1 MHEIEIITKSLN
13 KIKHTKNTE
22 QITEQLYGLYTYILL
37 NRNMFKRNSDL
48 KNFIEPIFEKINVYY
63 TKDIQF
69 KDYVYKSRSL
79 VIARFIRII
88 EKSNNNVRNELIL
101 NAETLLLDE
110 QKNDGQVNKKRKRKN
125 NRGCVRQVQR
135 EYLCRRGL
143 RTRRRRGQIVGAC
156 WRNTWD
162 SRIVDG
168 RYGCL
173 QNRKCAQCKQGVS
186 RRHCFLF
193 KRGKSRAARSKRN
206 FIV

>member
-13 KIKHTKNTE
+13 KIKQTKNTE
-22 QITEQLYGLYTYILL
+22 LITEQLYELYTYILL

-48 KNFIEPIFEKINVYY
+48 KNFIEPLFEKINVYY

-88 EKSNNNVRNELIL
+88 EKSNNDVRNELIL

-125 NRGCVRQVQR
+125 TVDD
-135 EYLCRRGL
+135 LL
-143 RTRRRRGQIVGAC
+143 TRFE
-156 WRNTWD
+156 RN
-162 SRIVDG
+162 
-168 RYGCL
+168 
-173 QNRKCAQCKQGVS
+173 
-186 RRHCFLF
+186 
-193 KRGKSRAARSKRN
+193 
-206 FIV
+206 

>member
-13 KIKHTKNTE
+13 KIKQTKNTE
-22 QITEQLYGLYTYILL
+22 LITEQLYGLYTYILL

-48 KNFIEPIFEKINVYY
+48 KNFIEPLFEKINVYY

-125 NRGCVRQVQR
+125 TVDD
-135 EYLCRRGL
+135 LL
-143 RTRRRRGQIVGAC
+143 TRFE
-156 WRNTWD
+156 RN
-162 SRIVDG
+162 
-168 RYGCL
+168 
-173 QNRKCAQCKQGVS
+173 
-186 RRHCFLF
+186 
-193 KRGKSRAARSKRN
+193 
-206 FIV
+206 

>member
-22 QITEQLYGLYTYILL
+22 QITEQLYGIYTYILL

-125 NRGCVRQVQR
+125 TVDD
-135 EYLCRRGL
+135 LL
-143 RTRRRRGQIVGAC
+143 TRFE
-156 WRNTWD
+156 RN
-162 SRIVDG
+162 
-168 RYGCL
+168 
-173 QNRKCAQCKQGVS
+173 
-186 RRHCFLF
+186 
-193 KRGKSRAARSKRN
+193 
-206 FIV
+206 

>member
-125 NRGCVRQVQR
+125 
-135 EYLCRRGL
+135 
-143 RTRRRRGQIVGAC
+143 
-156 WRNTWD
+156 
-162 SRIVDG
+162 IVDDLLT
-168 RYGCL
+168 R
-173 QNRKCAQCKQGVS
+173 
-186 RRHCFLF
+186 FE
-193 KRGKSRAARSKRN
+193 RN
-206 FIV
+206 

>member
-79 VIARFIRII
+79 VIARFIRTI

-125 NRGCVRQVQR
+125 TVDD
-135 EYLCRRGL
+135 LL
-143 RTRRRRGQIVGAC
+143 TRFE
-156 WRNTWD
+156 RN
-162 SRIVDG
+162 
-168 RYGCL
+168 
-173 QNRKCAQCKQGVS
+173 
-186 RRHCFLF
+186 
-193 KRGKSRAARSKRN
+193 
-206 FIV
+206 

>member
-48 KNFIEPIFEKINVYY
+48 KNFIEPLFEKINVYY

-125 NRGCVRQVQR
+125 TVDD
-135 EYLCRRGL
+135 LL
-143 RTRRRRGQIVGAC
+143 TRFE
-156 WRNTWD
+156 RN
-162 SRIVDG
+162 
-168 RYGCL
+168 
-173 QNRKCAQCKQGVS
+173 
-186 RRHCFLF
+186 
-193 KRGKSRAARSKRN
+193 
-206 FIV
+206 

>member
-13 KIKHTKNTE
+13 KIKQTN
-22 QITEQLYGLYTYILL
+22 ITELITEHLYVLYTYILL

-48 KNFIEPIFEKINVYY
+48 KNFIEPLFEKINVYY

-88 EKSNNNVRNELIL
+88 EKSNNDVRNELIL

-125 NRGCVRQVQR
+125 TVDD
-135 EYLCRRGL
+135 LL
-143 RTRRRRGQIVGAC
+143 TRFE
-156 WRNTWD
+156 RN
-162 SRIVDG
+162 
-168 RYGCL
+168 
-173 QNRKCAQCKQGVS
+173 
-186 RRHCFLF
+186 
-193 KRGKSRAARSKRN
+193 
-206 FIV
+206 

>member
-13 KIKHTKNTE
+13 KIKQTKNTE
-22 QITEQLYGLYTYILL
+22 LITEQLYGLYTYILL

-48 KNFIEPIFEKINVYY
+48 KNFIEPLFEKINVYY

-88 EKSNNNVRNELIL
+88 EKSNNDVRNELIL

-125 NRGCVRQVQR
+125 TVDD
-135 EYLCRRGL
+135 LL
-143 RTRRRRGQIVGAC
+143 TRFE
-156 WRNTWD
+156 RN
-162 SRIVDG
+162 
-168 RYGCL
+168 
-173 QNRKCAQCKQGVS
+173 
-186 RRHCFLF
+186 
-193 KRGKSRAARSKRN
+193 
-206 FIV
+206 

>member
-125 NRGCVRQVQR
+125 TVDD
-135 EYLCRRGL
+135 LL
-143 RTRRRRGQIVGAC
+143 TRFE
-156 WRNTWD
+156 RN
-162 SRIVDG
+162 
-168 RYGCL
+168 
-173 QNRKCAQCKQGVS
+173 
-186 RRHCFLF
+186 
-193 KRGKSRAARSKRN
+193 
-206 FIV
+206 

>member
-13 KIKHTKNTE
+13 KIKQTKNTE
-22 QITEQLYGLYTYILL
+22 LITEQLYGLYTYILL

-125 NRGCVRQVQR
+125 TVDD
-135 EYLCRRGL
+135 LL
-143 RTRRRRGQIVGAC
+143 TRFE
-156 WRNTWD
+156 RN
-162 SRIVDG
+162 
-168 RYGCL
+168 
-173 QNRKCAQCKQGVS
+173 
-186 RRHCFLF
+186 
-193 KRGKSRAARSKRN
+193 
-206 FIV
+206 